1 MKVRELMSPDVL
13 TTGPE
18 TPLRDVAAILIDNQI
33 SGLPVCDAERHV
45 MGVISEADILYKEHD
60 PLAGRFGGP
69 LAWIVDGST
78 PNDLVAKARAK
89 TAREAMSAPAV
100 TVRPYTSVTEAARL
114 MTERQVNRLPVVQHD
129 RLVGIVTRADLVRA
143 FARPDEEIQSELRD
157 EVLERTLWLDRGTVD
172 VDVVRG
178 NVQLA
183 GNLPKRSDA
192 VLLEGLASRV
202 PGVVAVDSR
211 LTWDADDM
219 TRRERRKLE
228 RTRA

>member
-1 MKVRELMSPDVL
+1 MKVREIMSPDVL

-18 TPLRDVAAILIDNQI
+18 TPLRDVAAILVGNRI

-60 PLAGRFGGP
+60 PLEGRFGGP

-78 PNDLVAKARAK
+78 ADDQVAKARAK

-100 TVRPYTSVTEAARL
+100 AVRPYTSVAEAARL
-114 MTERQVNRLPVVQHD
+114 MTERHVNRLPVVQHD

-143 FARPDEEIQSELRD
+143 FARPDEEIQRELRE
-157 EVLERTLWLDRGTVD
+157 EVLERTLWLDRGTVN

-183 GNLPKRSDA
+183 GSLPKRSDA
-192 VLLEGLASRV
+192 VLLEGLAAKV

-211 LTWDADDM
+211 LTWDVDDM